1 MASIRKRGKSWQV
14 RHHGR
19 SRTFTVKDD
28 AKRYAL
34 ECERRDQLG
43 SLYEAPPELLGS
55 FLDAYIDR
63 KKKGG
68 LRASTIKNLEAEAQH
83 LRTLRERPIPSL
95 RAADV
100 EDVVL
105 TLGARRRSA
114 RALALLK
121 SVLRSARSRGQTID
135 EAILELKPPRY
146 ESREA
151 KFLTLKQLYELSSWM
166 PEWTKRIVTVAG
178 LTGLR
183 QGELFDLL
191 DSDLD
196 LDNAKLEVRHGK
208 TKAARRTVHLSA
220 ECVRLLR
227 EQLVARPPGTSL
239 IFPTRTGLRHE
250 KSRFMERYF
259 RPARDAAGLHGLT
272 FHHLRHTAI
281 SLMALSG
288 WRPEHIAAQV
298 GHVDGGAL
306 IHKKYR
312 HLYEQEMEA
321 LPAKLDAL
329 MEAR

>member
-68 LRASTIKNLEAEAQH
+68 LRAKSIENLGAEAVH
-83 LRTLRERPIPSL
+83 LRPLRTRPIPSL
-95 RAADV
+95 RAAEV
-100 EDVVL
+100 EDLVL
-105 TLGARRRSA
+105 ALGARRRA
-114 RALALLK
+114 TRALALLK
-121 SVLRSARSRGQTID
+121 AVLRSARSRGQSID

-191 DSDLD
+191 DTDLD

-208 TKAARRTVHLSA
+208 TKASRRTVHLSA

-227 EQLVARPPGTSL
+227 EQLVARPPSSPL
-239 IFPTRTGLRHE
+239 VFPTRTGLRHE

-259 RPARDAAGLHGLT
+259 RPARDAAGLTGLT
-272 FHHLRHTAI
+272 FHDLRKTYA
-281 SLMALSG
+281 SLMILAG
-288 WRPEHIAAQV
+288 VDVRTIAAEM

-306 IHKKYR
+306 LLRRYGY
-312 HLYEQEMEA
+312 LYDGAGERA
-321 LPAKLDAL
+321 AAKLDAL